1 MKKLWIGL
9 IAAALMLAMVPET
22 MAGHHGH
29 RREKGNDGLRL
40 AAGIVHLVRE
50 VIAPTPQVV
59 CPAPAVIAPPHRIE
73 YRRPAPPV
81 RHHKK
86 NDHHRKDNR
95 KEHRNDRGGHKG
107 HRR

>member
-1 MKKLWIGL
+1 MKKLMIALIGT
-9 IAAALMLAMVPET
+9 AAMLLTVPET
-22 MAGHHGH
+22 FAGNHRHH
-29 RREKGNDGLRL
+29 RKADNDGLRL

-59 CPAPAVIAPPHRIE
+59 CPAPAVIAPPHRIG

-86 NDHHRKDNR
+86 NDHHRK
-95 KEHRNDRGGHKG
+95 EHRNDRGGHKG